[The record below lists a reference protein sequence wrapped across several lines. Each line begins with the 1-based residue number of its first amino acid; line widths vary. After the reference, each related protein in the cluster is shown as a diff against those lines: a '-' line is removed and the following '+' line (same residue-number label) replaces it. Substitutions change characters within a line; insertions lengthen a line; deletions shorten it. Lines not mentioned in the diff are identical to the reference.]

1 MNYLV
6 THFPFF
12 PVVNRVFKIKV
23 KVKYP
28 ILTHSFVIDEKEKM

>member
-12 PVVNRVFKIKV
+12 PVVNRVFKIKIEL
-23 KVKYP
+23 KYP
-28 ILTHSFVIDEKEKM
+28 ILTIRPL